1 MRREQIQIRDKE
13 VEVEKATNKK
23 EGQQMEQKVGRMVAD
38 RQQMMIQKMKRGLY
52 WYDMTKNIRV
62 AVIMD

>member
-23 EGQQMEQKVGRMVAD
+23 EGQQMEQKVGLSVSSGYATGEK
-38 RQQMMIQKMKRGLY
+38 Q
-52 WYDMTKNIRV
+52 TK
-62 AVIMD
+62 D